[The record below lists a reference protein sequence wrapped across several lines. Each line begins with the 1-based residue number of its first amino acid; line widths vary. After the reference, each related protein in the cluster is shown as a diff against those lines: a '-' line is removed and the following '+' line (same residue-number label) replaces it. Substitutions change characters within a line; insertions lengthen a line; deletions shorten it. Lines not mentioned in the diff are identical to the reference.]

1 MKPVFEKVPKK
12 QWESFHCEVI
22 HGPDYGT
29 RWHSHPEYQLTLAVQ
44 SQGHR
49 IVGDSIAPL
58 MDGDLVLVGSNLPHV
73 WHQDRA
79 GNSGQVEAIV
89 IRFDENFAGAD
100 LLAKPE
106 MDPVKRLF
114 RRAARGLHI
123 TGRTRDQVAE
133 RMTRLVDQNGLTRTI
148 GLLEILDTLARSRD
162 LRALASAGYEPVLKT
177 SDQDRMERVCDYI
190 HQHLAD
196 EIDRDRLARL
206 AHLSP
211 GAFSRF
217 FRSRTGKTVP
227 EYVNELRVGRAC
239 RMLAEG
245 DQKVIDIAL
254 DCGYRNLANFNRR
267 FLDVMQVTPREYR
280 KRFGQAAAG

>member
-1 MKPVFEKVPKK
+1 M
-12 QWESFHCEVI
+12 
-22 HGPDYGT
+22 
-29 RWHSHPEYQLTLAVQ
+29 
-44 SQGHR
+44 
-49 IVGDSIAPL
+49 
-58 MDGDLVLVGSNLPHV
+58 
-73 WHQDRA
+73 
-79 GNSGQVEAIV
+79 
-89 IRFDENFAGAD
+89 
-100 LLAKPE
+100 
-106 MDPVKRLF
+106 
-114 RRAARGLHI
+114 
-123 TGRTRDQVAE
+123 
-133 RMTRLVDQNGLTRTI
+133 
-148 GLLEILDTLARSRD
+148 
-162 LRALASAGYEPVLKT
+162 
-177 SDQDRMERVCDYI
+177 
-190 HQHLAD
+190 
-196 EIDRDRLARL
+196 